1 MESLLKIA
9 KDRQIETEQ
18 ELAEYR
24 MEKFTSIASAEV
36 ERQDLETELR
46 NTQLQLEAEEKR
58 SQGLQV
64 WKKYSC
70 PLIEQGKSFWGLSK
84 VRNTRMILVS
94 SSLPAVVVGISPL
107 SLFLKKNRSILT
119 HSLRRWLR

>member
-64 WKKYSC
+64 
-70 PLIEQGKSFWGLSK
+70 
-84 VRNTRMILVS
+84 
-94 SSLPAVVVGISPL
+94 
-107 SLFLKKNRSILT
+107 
-119 HSLRRWLR
+119 